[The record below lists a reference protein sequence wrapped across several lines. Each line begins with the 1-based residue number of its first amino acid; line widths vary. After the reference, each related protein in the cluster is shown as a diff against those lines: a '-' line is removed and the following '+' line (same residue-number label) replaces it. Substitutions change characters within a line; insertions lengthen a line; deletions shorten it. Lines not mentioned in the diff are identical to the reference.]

1 MKVLA
6 GDIGGT
12 KTNLGIFEVQNQQI
26 VSLLES
32 TWISKDFH
40 SLEEIIEQFWQQIL
54 TEGKDQPLSDHIS
67 SISNVCFGIAGP
79 VSDNR
84 CEVTNLPW
92 VVDGRQ
98 IQQQFGWQSVS
109 LLNDLEA
116 NAWGIAALDEDDFVV
131 LNQGVDVQANASI
144 IAAGTG
150 LGEAGLFWD
159 GRQHIPFASEGGH
172 TDFSPATEKEYRL
185 QQFLRKKYAGHVS
198 WERIVSGMGLEN
210 LYQFLCYED
219 NLQPPLWLSQ
229 QMQEGDAAAA
239 ISRAA
244 IAGKDPVCEQALNWF
259 VHLYGVETGNH
270 ALKIMA
276 RGGVFL
282 GGGIAPKI
290 ISKLQ
295 SDDFIKAF
303 TAKGRMQPLLEAM
316 PVKVI
321 MNDKTALYGP
331 ALYAGKASGSVEG

>member
-1 MKVLA
+1 MAYMKVLA

-12 KTNLGIFEVQNQQI
+12 KTNLGLFEVQNQRVQ
-26 VSLLES
+26 SLFES
-32 TWISKDFH
+32 TWKNAEFA
-40 SLEEIIEQFWQQIL
+40 SLEDIITRFLKQLDENVDSQ
-54 TEGKDQPLSDHIS
+54 KLSLQ
-67 SISNVCFGIAGP
+67 NVCLGIAGP

-92 VVDGRQ
+92 VIDGRK
-98 IQQQFGWQSVS
+98 IAHQFAWHSVS

-131 LNQGVDVQANASI
+131 LNHGKIVVGNASI

-150 LGEAGLFWD
+150 LGQAGMFWD
-159 GRQHIPFASEGGH
+159 GSKHIPFASEGGH
-172 TDFSPATEKEYRL
+172 TGFSPATEQEYRL
-185 QQFLRKKYAGHVS
+185 YQFLSNKYAGHVS
-198 WERIVSGMGLEN
+198 WERIVSGMGLQN
-210 LYQFLCYED
+210 LFQFLCHDEAI
-219 NLQPPLWLSQ
+219 QPPLWLVAEMTQ
-229 QMQEGDAAAA
+229 GDAAAA

-244 IAGKDPVCEQALNWF
+244 MAGNDPICERALDWF
-259 VHLYGVETGNH
+259 VYFYGVEAGNQ
-270 ALKIMA
+270 ALKIMS

-290 ISKLQ
+290 IKALQ
-295 SDDFIKAF
+295 SGDFLKGF
-303 TAKGRMQPLLEAM
+303 KSKGRMAHLLADM

-331 ALYAGKASGSVEG
+331 ALYAGNSNSSI